1 MRAAVVHQPG
11 ATPVLEQFTDP
22 QPGPGVSVG
31 ALVAATLNPLDVAF
45 VNDQFPLR
53 RLQPPC
59 IAGYEAV
66 VQLADGTRWY
76 VTAPPSP
83 YGTLAELVPVPDS
96 DRFPVPAGL
105 DPALAAA
112 LGVAGMAGWLALDYR
127 AHLQP
132 GETVLVLGAGGSAGR
147 LAVQSARALGAS
159 LVVGAA
165 RGKDSSQAADL
176 GADAVVDL
184 ADEQA
189 IDAGLAAAPGGYD
202 VIVDFLWGGVAPHAM
217 NHAKRGAR
225 YVQVGNAAGA
235 TSTITGL
242 VLRNKLLTLVG
253 HSLFATPA
261 ELRRSAYAQLA
272 GHAIDGKLNMDMEQ
286 TRLEDISGTWEHLK
300 TGASRKLVVTPLRTR
315 PPPPPG
321 AFPGM
326 TPQHRGTHTVFTG
339 WLDQSA
345 LYGVLAQMDALG
357 LVLVEVRRMKPH
369 EKSLEHRDT
378 RSP

>member
-11 ATPVLEQFTDP
+11 ATPVFEQFADP
-22 QPGPGVSVG
+22 RPGPGVSVG
-31 ALVAATLNPLDVAF
+31 TLLAAALNPLDLAF

-96 DRFPVPAGL
+96 DGFPVPDGL
-105 DPALAAA
+105 DPAVAAA
-112 LGVAGMAGWLALDYR
+112 LGVAGLAGWLALDDR

-147 LAVQSARALGAS
+147 LAMQSARVLGAG

-165 RGKDSSQAADL
+165 RGAQAADL
-176 GADAVVDL
+176 GADAAVDL
-184 ADEQA
+184 TDEQA
-189 IDAGLAAAPGGYD
+189 IDAALAGAAPGGYD

-217 NHAKRGAR
+217 NSAKRGAR
-225 YVQVGNAAGA
+225 YIQVGSSAGA
-235 TSTITGL
+235 ASTISGL

-261 ELRRSAYAQLA
+261 EVRRSAYAQLA
-272 GHAIDGKLNMDMEQ
+272 GHALDGKLTPELEQ
-286 TRLEDISGTWEHLK
+286 TRLHDISATWERLK
-300 TGASRKLVVTPLRTR
+300 TGASRKLVVTP
-315 PPPPPG
+315 
-321 AFPGM
+321 
-326 TPQHRGTHTVFTG
+326 
-339 WLDQSA
+339 
-345 LYGVLAQMDALG
+345 
-357 LVLVEVRRMKPH
+357 
-369 EKSLEHRDT
+369 
-378 RSP
+378 